1 MFLKICTQRP
11 KPHSLIFA
19 LIGHWEMPNGHSQ
32 QMFIQMIFDTAWEWN
47 CAKRLQIQIG
57 QRSCQFRKQRISAV
71 PKVSVQG
78 GSYAYKPPPIH
89 RSSQSGLFLLS
100 PGPALLELQTQLRS
114 QSESLLLWAT
124 LGVCQSAFGCWLGSR
139 HVGHKSRQSFHCS
152 SSWVWEPSVL

>member
-1 MFLKICTQRP
+1 MRLFFFSNMHTTTKT
-11 KPHSLIFA
+11 LIFA

-32 QMFIQMIFDTAWEWN
+32 QMFIQMIFDTEWEWN

-57 QRSCQFRKQRISAV
+57 QRSCHFRKQRISAV

-100 PGPALLELQTQLRS
+100 PGPALLELQTHLRS
-114 QSESLLLWAT
+114 QPETLLLWAT
-124 LGVCQSAFGCWLGSR
+124 LGVCQSAFGC
-139 HVGHKSRQSFHCS
+139 
-152 SSWVWEPSVL
+152 